1 VIEEYEFGRIIIQ
14 GKVYT
19 SDVIVHKNGVEE
31 GWWRKEGHKVC
42 MDDIKRVIDL
52 NPEIVVFG
60 TGAYGRVKVEDNVIE
75 YLKRKG
81 IDVYALETKEAIK
94 LFESLLKQGK
104 NVVLA
109 AHLTC

>member
-1 VIEEYEFGRIIIQ
+1 MIEEYEFGRIVIQ
-14 GKVYT
+14 GKLYT

-42 MDDIKRVIDL
+42 MDDIKRIL
-52 NPEIVVFG
+52 NLKPEIVVFG
-60 TGAYGRVKVEDNVIE
+60 TGAYGRVKVEDDVIE
-75 YLKRKG
+75 YLKKKG
-81 IDVYALETKEAIK
+81 IDVYVLKTAEAVK
-94 LFESLLKQGK
+94 LFESMLKQGK